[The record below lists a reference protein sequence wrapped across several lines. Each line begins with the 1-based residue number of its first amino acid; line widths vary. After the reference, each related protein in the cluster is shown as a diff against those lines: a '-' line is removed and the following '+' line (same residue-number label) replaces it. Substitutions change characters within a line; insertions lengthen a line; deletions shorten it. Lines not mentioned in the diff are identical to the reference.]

1 MQMKTCTFVDFIK
14 MIEPWLDRDYIR
26 KGYLDK
32 NGKFRIFFTDGGEKN
47 YRIDDCTEARLK
59 EVLEMM
65 LAQGIPVER
74 GA

>member
-1 MQMKTCTFVDFIK
+1 MKACKMVEFIK
-14 MIEPWLDRDYIR
+14 MIEPWIDRDYIR

-32 NGKFRIFFTDGGEKN
+32 KGTFRIFFTDGGEKI
-47 YRIDDCTEARLK
+47 YRIDDCTEARLA

-74 GA
+74 AD